1 MGKIRSNVELFVNQD
16 GKVPFEDWFHS
27 IRDGEL
33 AARVLMA
40 VEDLRRCEFKNCRS
54 IGCGVFEKRVLLEP
68 AIRLFFALVGADG
81 ILLLNGSSNP
91 SKKEGADAALAI
103 WKEFKDNA
111 H

>member
-1 MGKIRSNVELFVNQD
+1 MGKTRANVELFVSQA

-40 VEDLRRCEFKNCRS
+40 IEDLRRGEFKNCRS

-68 AIRLFFALVGADG
+68 TTRLFFALVGNDG
-81 ILLLNGSSNP
+81 ILVLNGSSNP
-91 SKKEGADAALAI
+91 SKKEGADTALAI
-103 WKEFKDNA
+103 WKEFKENA